1 MMTEK
6 YFISTRPSIRGY
18 HYVHKQGCPFLPELR
33 RRVSLGV
40 FQSSPEAVIE
50 GRRYFRTA
58 DCCPFCLKESIDM
71 KRKTF
76 TVTQVDP
83 DLISSARLKKAT
95 WESLIFC
102 SIS

>member
-1 MMTEK
+1 MTEK
-6 YFISTRPSIRGY
+6 YFISTRPSINGY
-18 HYVHKQGCPFLPELR
+18 HCVHKQGCPFLSEPQRSFLI
-33 RRVSLGV
+33 GV
-40 FQSSPEAVIE
+40 FESSTEAVME

-76 TVTQVDP
+76 NITQVDP
-83 DLISSARLKKAT
+83 DLISSAGLKKAT
-95 WESLIFC
+95 LESLIFC